1 MDGKRIAR
9 VILIACAIVGGEDAA
24 PTHLWAGTGSSG
36 WSTWRRIQAP
46 RPRGIISVIG
56 VRGDLSGVLS
66 NPSVL
71 SSIPKPELFS
81 FAERG
86 LTKDVFG
93 GLLYGQPLNDG
104 KAGGLAVGA
113 MYYNAGS
120 LDLTYFDPTTKL
132 ETTKSVSGQSD
143 VIGMVA
149 YGVPVGNTLGLGIT
163 AKMGTS
169 SVAEAVSAV
178 AAALD
183 LGGWWQSPVEGLS
196 FGGGAQNLG
205 ISGAFIKSRESLP
218 LIGALGAGYTRRMG
232 EDMSWTVGVDA
243 NYLAPESRLLGQ
255 GGLEV
260 GWRGF
265 SVLGGYRFGKDTKDA
280 QFTAGVGVRLKSLDF
295 TYAFLPGR
303 FLNDVH
309 RIGLGYQFGTAK
321 KSGTS
326 SR

>member
-1 MDGKRIAR
+1 MDGKRRLVR
-9 VILIACAIVGGEDAA
+9 VRAGLASALLVFATLAE
-24 PTHLWAGTGSSG
+24 AGTGSSG
-36 WSTWRRIQAP
+36 WSTWRRVQAP

-93 GLLYGQPLNDG
+93 GLLFGQPLNGG

-120 LDLTYFDPTTKL
+120 LDLTYFDPITKA

-143 VIGMVA
+143 VIGMIA

-183 LGGWWQSPVEGLS
+183 LGGWWQSPVDGLS
-196 FGGGAQNLG
+196 FGGGVQNLG

-218 LIGALGAGYTRRMG
+218 LIGSLGAGYTRRIG
-232 EDMSWTVGVDA
+232 QDMSGTIGVDA
-243 NYLAPESRLLGQ
+243 NYLAPESRVLGQ
-255 GGLEV
+255 TGLEI
-260 GWRGF
+260 GWKGY
-265 SVLGGYRFGKDTKDA
+265 SVLGGYRFGAKDA
-280 QFTAGVGVRLKSLDF
+280 QFTVGVGVRLGSIDF
-295 TYAFLPGR
+295 SYAFLPGR

-309 RIGLGYQFGTAK
+309 RIGLGYQFAASSK
-321 KSGTS
+321 QKSG
-326 SR
+326 R